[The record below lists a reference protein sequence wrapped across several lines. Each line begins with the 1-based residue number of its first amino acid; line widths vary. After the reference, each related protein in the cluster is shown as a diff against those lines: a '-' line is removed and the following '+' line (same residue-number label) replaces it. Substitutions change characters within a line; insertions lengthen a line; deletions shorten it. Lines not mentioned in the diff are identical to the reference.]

1 MGDQTALLA
10 STTPDLHLL
19 LTRDQDPRHPTKGS
33 PANPFPG
40 VMD

>member
-10 STTPDLHLL
+10 STTPDLPFL
-19 LTRDQDPRHPTKGS
+19 LTRDQDSRHPTTGN
-33 PANPFPG
+33 PANPFVG